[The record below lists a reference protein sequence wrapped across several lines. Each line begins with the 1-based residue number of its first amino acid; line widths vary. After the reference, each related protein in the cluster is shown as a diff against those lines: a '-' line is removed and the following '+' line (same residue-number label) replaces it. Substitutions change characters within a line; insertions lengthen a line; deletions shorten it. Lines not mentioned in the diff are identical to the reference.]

1 MVKHWIHNGAEP
13 NQIIVGVALFGRSFR
28 LADPKNFQPGART
41 NGDGYAGRWTKTSG
55 FLSYY
60 EVCDRTKKDDW
71 RQYSDKSGSPFVV
84 RKDQWISYENH
95 HSLTK
100 KVNQLKHLK
109 FYLIT

>member
-1 MVKHWIHNGAEP
+1 MVKHWIHNGADP

-28 LADPKNFQPGART
+28 LTDPKNFQPGSRT

-60 EVCDRTKKDDW
+60 EVCDRAKKDDW
-71 RQYSDKSGSPFVV
+71 KQYSDKSGSPFVV

-100 KVNQLKHLK
+100 KVH
-109 FYLIT
+109 